1 MNVEFVCGKLDT
13 GLLGCVTCKDTAAA
27 LRCSEGFCGCVPAMQ
42 PMLLVTLDLQANLM
56 LLSQT
61 TMAYRGSDLSIPLT
75 TVLVLATLD
84 KRYLCQ
90 TRALQA
96 DCARHV
102 ISRRLTCS
110 FLSCIALF
118 RLRSQRFVVTD

>member
-61 TMAYRGSDLSIPLT
+61 TMAYRGSDLSIHSPQYWCSQPFT
-75 TVLVLATLD
+75 SAISVRPVRSRQIAHVMSSADASLAASSAASPSSACD
-84 KRYLCQ
+84 HS
-90 TRALQA
+90 ALW
-96 DCARHV
+96 
-102 ISRRLTCS
+102 
-110 FLSCIALF
+110 
-118 RLRSQRFVVTD
+118 